1 MEIRTEVHQGILD
14 ARLLGMDIIRFLNN
28 KAEWGDDCPLTN
40 FKTKHS
46 LYGYQAHYFSIGTNL
61 YSEDC
66 FDYKLYHEVLY
77 SEVKVF
83 VGERLSY
90 YWDGKSTPPVQV
102 FSSDIKLKDVGDHKE
117 ICVSV
122 ITKVI

>member
-14 ARLLGMDIIRFLNN
+14 ARLLEIDVFAFLN
-28 KAEWGDDCPLTN
+28 KEADWGDDCPLTN

-61 YSEDC
+61 YSGDE

-102 FSSDIKLKDVGDHKE
+102 FSPDIKLKDVGDHKE
-117 ICVSV
+117 ICVSF